1 MKSRISISLLVLLL
15 LFCSSAFAAKPVIKA
30 DQQYLDINTGLYVLN
45 GHVYIEGANRVI
57 TAGQAKI
64 NMSSMEVWASEGV
77 SLRQDDIYFTGDTVY
92 IYGTQNRADITG
104 NVTLSRSGLKIQ
116 ALQTEYNWDTKVATF
131 TGQVQVAQD
140 GVPPYTVES
149 LNYNVVTN
157 TIL

>member
-1 MKSRISISLLVLLL
+1 MKLRTSISLLVLLL
-15 LFCSSAFAAKPVIKA
+15 LLCSSAFAAKPIIKA

-116 ALQTEYNWDTKVATF
+116 ALQTEYNWDTKIATF